1 MRPLRVKASSTP
13 ITSSN
18 FQGLQEMTNSEIN
31 QYLSYVITNKFAT
44 DTDGTGTAE
53 LNVDTA
59 NALAGTSIG
68 TFTDTIRDDA
78 IGDHPTDGATSS
90 TTYYFKQVT
99 SAATEN
105 ITNRLVGYD
114 SAIKEMTDA
123 DLDTDILDKVVLDMI
138 NETDYTVGQYTLAAS
153 APTGGTWTS
162 RYTITDSAQGGNTQI
177 YLWQKTSPTSSAN
190 SDFTS
195 LKLSGTSATRM
206 MTAAEIEQM
215 LNGADM
221 AFIVA
226 GMGGGT
232 GTGSAPV
239 IARISKSKKILTV
252 GVVTLPFSFE
262 GKRRMRAAL
271 QGVATLRENTDT
283 LLVIPNERLLEAT
296 DRSTSF
302 KDAFHMVDEVLVHA
316 IQGITDL
323 LNGVGDINVDFA
335 DMQTVMEG
343 MGRAVIGSGTGV
355 GKDRMFR
362 AIDSAIHSPLMQD
375 TDIQGAKGILIH
387 LVAPRDAGALEITA
401 AMNQLEDLADDDV
414 NLIWGATLTD
424 TPEDQV
430 SVTVIATGLPE

>member
-1 MRPLRVKASSTP
+1 MEASGPAFTIP
-13 ITSSN
+13 QQDAFIPTIKII
-18 FQGLQEMTNSEIN
+18 G
-31 QYLSYVITNKFAT
+31 
-44 DTDGTGTAE
+44 
-53 LNVDTA
+53 
-59 NALAGTSIG
+59 AG
-68 TFTDTIRDDA
+68 
-78 IGDHPTDGATSS
+78 
-90 TTYYFKQVT
+90 
-99 SAATEN
+99 
-105 ITNRLVGYD
+105 
-114 SAIKEMTDA
+114 
-123 DLDTDILDKVVLDMI
+123 
-138 NETDYTVGQYTLAAS
+138 
-153 APTGGTWTS
+153 GG
-162 RYTITDSAQGGNTQI
+162 GGNVVSKMADEGIRHVELIACNTD
-177 YLWQKTSPTSSAN
+177 LKALNN
-190 SDFTS
+190 SN
-195 LKLSGTSATRM
+195 ATIKMELGREL
-206 MTAAEIEQM
+206 TRGLGAGARPEIGAHAAEESAAEIERM
-215 LNGADM
+215 LSGADM

-232 GTGSAPV
+232 GTGSAPI

-316 IQGITDL
+316 IHGITDL

-343 MGRAVIGSGTGV
+343 MGRAVIGKGTGV

>member
-1 MRPLRVKASSTP
+1 MEASGPAFTLPQQDAFIPTIKIIGAGGGGGNVVSKMADEGIQHVELIACNTDLKAL
-13 ITSSN
+13 N
-18 FQGLQEMTNSEIN
+18 NS
-31 QYLSYVITNKFAT
+31 
-44 DTDGTGTAE
+44 
-53 LNVDTA
+53 TA
-59 NALAGTSIG
+59 NLKMELGRELTRGLGAGARPEIG
-68 TFTDTIRDDA
+68 A
-78 IGDHPTDGATSS
+78 H
-90 TTYYFKQVT
+90 
-99 SAATEN
+99 AAEE
-105 ITNRLVGYD
+105 
-114 SAIKEMTDA
+114 S
-123 DLDTDILDKVVLDMI
+123 
-138 NETDYTVGQYTLAAS
+138 
-153 APTGGTWTS
+153 
-162 RYTITDSAQGGNTQI
+162 
-177 YLWQKTSPTSSAN
+177 
-190 SDFTS
+190 
-195 LKLSGTSATRM
+195 
-206 MTAAEIEQM
+206 AAEIEQI

-343 MGRAVIGSGTGV
+343 MGRAVIGKGTGV

-375 TDIQGAKGILIH
+375 TYIQGAKGILIH
-387 LVAPRDAGALEITA
+387 LVAPRDAGALEINA
-401 AMNQLEDLADDDV
+401 AMNQLENLADDDV
-414 NLIWGATLTD
+414 NLIWGATLAD

-430 SVTVIATGLPE
+430 SVTIIATGLPE